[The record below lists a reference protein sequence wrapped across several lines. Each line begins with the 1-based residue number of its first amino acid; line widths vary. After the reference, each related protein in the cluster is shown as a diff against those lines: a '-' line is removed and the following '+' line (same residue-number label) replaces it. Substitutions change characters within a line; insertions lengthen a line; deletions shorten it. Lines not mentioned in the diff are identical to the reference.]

1 MVSNTAIGLKLNSL
15 LMTCRIL
22 VSAPDGTSVEARAV
36 LDSASSASFISE
48 RLAQSLCLPR
58 SNQNARISG
67 IAGISHKSPIQSIA
81 TFNISA
87 VRSSSK
93 KIGVTAVIVP
103 RVTCDLPL
111 HPISF
116 DLKWNHLSNLQLADP
131 MFGQPGKIDILLGVD
146 VFVNVLLHGRRFGP
160 PGSPVA
166 FETEFGWVL
175 AGETES
181 CIPANHIIT
190 YHTSLVSGDDI
201 LRKFWEIEEKPM
213 SDSTLS
219 LEERTVVHHFRNNHS
234 RADSGRFVVPLPKK
248 PDAKPI
254 GESRSQ
260 AVRRFL
266 SLERS
271 LHAKNQFN
279 EFGSVMKEYLDMG
292 HAELVPPSDLEK
304 PQHQVFYLPMHA
316 VHKDSSTTTKVRAV
330 FDASAKSSSGVSLND
345 TLLVG
350 PTVHPPLVDVLL
362 RFRLHRIALIA
373 DVSKMYRAVELTES
387 DRDFHRFVWRTTT
400 SETLQDY
407 RMTRLT
413 FGVSAS
419 SFAANMSVKQ
429 NATDLAHK
437 YPLAAKA
444 VDESFYVDDGLT
456 GADST
461 EEAIEL
467 QKQLQDLFSQ
477 GGFLLRKWNSN
488 DPAIL
493 QHISSEL
500 KDSQT
505 MHTITDVETYTKTL
519 GIEWNTTS
527 DHFRLTIADLPPLTN
542 VTKRLLVSDIAKTFD
557 VLGWFS
563 PTIIKVK
570 ILLQRLW
577 ELKVDWDEP
586 VPHIIKEAWLQWR
599 SELQC
604 LSEKHVSRCYFPKGV
619 IESIQLHGFSDASED
634 AYAGVI
640 YLRLTDS
647 DGNVHIS
654 LVTAKTK
661 VAPIKRLTIPRLE
674 LCGAHLLAQLLNH
687 VKEVFS
693 LSLRDVFAWTD
704 STIVLSWLSGNPRR
718 FKTYVGNRVSSIV
731 EHIPPDR
738 WSHVNGA
745 ENPADCASRGLFPSE
760 LLEYEL
766 WWKGPPWLQLQS
778 SEWPKQSILPPPEPS
793 DEERDICLL
802 TTIQPRSPIIPLDRY
817 SSFTELKRVTAWTFR
832 FINNCRASKGN
843 PTNAIHKSSC
853 LSVQELVAAKN
864 YWISISQADHFEEE
878 IRSLTSSHV
887 LPSKSCLLSLHP
899 FLDSSGIL
907 RVGGREQNSKLSYSS
922 LHPVILHGKHPVT
935 KLLIRTEHLRLLHA
949 GPTLLTSSLCRHLHI
964 IGCRKIVRSITR
976 ACTICRRNSAKPQ
989 PQMLGQLPIERTTP
1003 DSVFEKVGVDYAG
1016 PFYIKYGFVR
1026 KPTIVKAYA
1035 CIFVSLSVK
1044 AVHLELVSDLT
1055 SEAFIACLRRFVAR
1069 RGKPSLIW
1077 SDHGTN
1083 FVGADRELKE
1093 FVDFLEHQKTQGNI
1107 SKFCSTQSIEWR
1119 FIPEHAPHFGG
1130 LWEAAV
1136 KSMKTHL
1143 KRIVS
1148 NVKLTFEEFATILS
1162 QIEACLNSRP
1172 LVPLSCD
1179 DDGVDALT
1187 PGHFLTGRPLK
1198 SLPDPAFSYRSVSLL
1213 RRWHLCQNLV
1223 RHFWQRW
1230 SSEYLSSLRKF
1241 TKWHHPSRNASVGD
1255 IVILQEDGL
1264 VPAKWPLA
1272 KVIQVHKGRDGLV
1285 RVVTVKTQTGVY
1297 KRPVHKVALLL
1308 PIEN

>member
-1 MVSNTAIGLKLNSL
+1 
-15 LMTCRIL
+15 MT
-22 VSAPDGTSVEARAV
+22 
-36 LDSASSASFISE
+36 
-48 RLAQSLCLPR
+48 
-58 SNQNARISG
+58 
-67 IAGISHKSPIQSIA
+67 
-81 TFNISA
+81 
-87 VRSSSK
+87 
-93 KIGVTAVIVP
+93 
-103 RVTCDLPL
+103 RVT
-111 HPISF
+111 
-116 DLKWNHLSNLQLADP
+116 
-131 MFGQPGKIDILLGVD
+131 FGI
-146 VFVNVLLHGRRFGP
+146 
-160 PGSPVA
+160 
-166 FETEFGWVL
+166 
-175 AGETES
+175 
-181 CIPANHIIT
+181 
-190 YHTSLVSGDDI
+190 
-201 LRKFWEIEEKPM
+201 
-213 SDSTLS
+213 
-219 LEERTVVHHFRNNHS
+219 
-234 RADSGRFVVPLPKK
+234 
-248 PDAKPI
+248 
-254 GESRSQ
+254 
-260 AVRRFL
+260 
-266 SLERS
+266 
-271 LHAKNQFN
+271 
-279 EFGSVMKEYLDMG
+279 
-292 HAELVPPSDLEK
+292 
-304 PQHQVFYLPMHA
+304 
-316 VHKDSSTTTKVRAV
+316 
-330 FDASAKSSSGVSLND
+330 
-345 TLLVG
+345 
-350 PTVHPPLVDVLL
+350 
-362 RFRLHRIALIA
+362 
-373 DVSKMYRAVELTES
+373 
-387 DRDFHRFVWRTTT
+387 
-400 SETLQDY
+400 
-407 RMTRLT
+407 
-413 FGVSAS
+413 SAS

-429 NATDLAHK
+429 NATNLAHK

-505 MHTITDVETYTKTL
+505 MHTITDIETYTKTL

-557 VLGWFS
+557 ILGWFS
-563 PTIIKVK
+563 PTIIKVE

-599 SELQC
+599 SVLQC
-604 LSEKHVSRCYFPKGV
+604 LPEKHVSRCYFPKGV
-619 IESIQLHGFSDASED
+619 IIESIQLHGFSDASED
-634 AYAGVI
+634 VHAGVI

-718 FKTYVGNRVSSIV
+718 FKMYVGNRVSSIV

-738 WSHVNGA
+738 WSHVNGT

-766 WWKGPPWLQLQS
+766 WWKGLPWLQLRP

-802 TTIQPRSPIIPLDRY
+802 TTIQPRLPIIPLDRY
-817 SSFTELKRVTAWTFR
+817 SSFTKLKRVTAWTFR
-832 FINNCRASKGN
+832 FINNCRAIKGN

-935 KLLIRTEHLRLLHA
+935 KLPIRTEHLRLLHA
-949 GPTLLTSSLCRHLHI
+949 GPTLLTSSLCCHLHI
-964 IGCRKIVRSITR
+964 IGCRKIVRSITC
-976 ACTICRRNSAKPQ
+976 ACTVCRRNSAKPQ

-1016 PFYIKYGFVR
+1016 PFYIKYGFVH

-1055 SEAFIACLRRFVAR
+1055 SEAFIACLRRFVAH

-1083 FVGADRELKE
+1083 FVGAD
-1093 FVDFLEHQKTQGNI
+1093 
-1107 SKFCSTQSIEWR
+1107 
-1119 FIPEHAPHFGG
+1119 
-1130 LWEAAV
+1130 
-1136 KSMKTHL
+1136 
-1143 KRIVS
+1143 
-1148 NVKLTFEEFATILS
+1148 
-1162 QIEACLNSRP
+1162 
-1172 LVPLSCD
+1172 
-1179 DDGVDALT
+1179 
-1187 PGHFLTGRPLK
+1187 
-1198 SLPDPAFSYRSVSLL
+1198 
-1213 RRWHLCQNLV
+1213 
-1223 RHFWQRW
+1223 
-1230 SSEYLSSLRKF
+1230 
-1241 TKWHHPSRNASVGD
+1241 
-1255 IVILQEDGL
+1255 
-1264 VPAKWPLA
+1264 
-1272 KVIQVHKGRDGLV
+1272 
-1285 RVVTVKTQTGVY
+1285 
-1297 KRPVHKVALLL
+1297 
-1308 PIEN
+1308 